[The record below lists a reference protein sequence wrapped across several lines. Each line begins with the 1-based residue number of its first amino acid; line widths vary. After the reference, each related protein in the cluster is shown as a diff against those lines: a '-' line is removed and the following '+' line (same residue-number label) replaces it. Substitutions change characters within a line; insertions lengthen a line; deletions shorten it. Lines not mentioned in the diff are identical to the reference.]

1 MKRSMLHALALMML
15 FLHPILHAQSGTLCG
30 TVTGYRGAPM
40 SDAVVRLSDS
50 TFFRS
55 AWLADSTFTIPDI
68 APGDYTLDIS
78 APGFIPERYEMTIL
92 AGQRARI
99 AMTLLPAAPRS
110 VPPVPVVTPH
120 AGRVG
125 EKISITPDD
134 VQRSARA
141 SIRSAMLL
149 NSGVTTAGVN
159 GIRIQCQGKVW
170 LIPTYEVIEPARAAD
185 TAATDGVIVID
196 SKFDDSY
203 TTPPVEP
210 RDPVESITATPPATP
225 GPDRMGV
232 APPLLR

>member
-99 AMTLLPAAPRS
+99 AGCMRPAAARASRAHSRASPRTS
-110 VPPVPVVTPH
+110 PSSRARATRRPRRWRATWERSPAFAPTT
-120 AGRVG
+120 G
-125 EKISITPDD
+125 S
-134 VQRSARA
+134 SARA
-141 SIRSAMLL
+141 PS
-149 NSGVTTAGVN
+149 
-159 GIRIQCQGKVW
+159 
-170 LIPTYEVIEPARAAD
+170 
-185 TAATDGVIVID
+185 
-196 SKFDDSY
+196 
-203 TTPPVEP
+203 
-210 RDPVESITATPPATP
+210 
-225 GPDRMGV
+225 
-232 APPLLR
+232 